1 MTVEPSRLIRD
12 RSTQAATLIQ
22 QMHATPTAWV
32 PMSSANLSRTVRRAL
47 RTLAC
52 SLPVLAACDSTGPV
66 RNEATFTGTWAG
78 VSWAGSAHAGF
89 YPTEQDTLWVTGMT
103 PPGASMAS
111 SFVSFGV
118 PYRGV
123 GTYSVDPANSH
134 YTYLVGGD
142 VRVGSYA
149 IPQGSV
155 GEVVIEEHTATH
167 IRGTVDMPMVHVF
180 GEAPVGSEARF
191 QGAFRATIVFVGQ
204 GG

>member
-1 MTVEPSRLIRD
+1 
-12 RSTQAATLIQ
+12 
-22 QMHATPTAWV
+22 
-32 PMSSANLSRTVRRAL
+32 
-47 RTLAC
+47 
-52 SLPVLAACDSTGPV
+52 
-66 RNEATFTGTWAG
+66 
-78 VSWAGSAHAGF
+78 
-89 YPTEQDTLWVTGMT
+89 MT

-118 PYRGV
+118 PHSSV

-167 IRGTVDMPMVHVF
+167 IRGTVDMPMVHVS
-180 GEAPVGSEARF
+180 GEAPVGPAARF
-191 QGAFRATIVFVGQ
+191 QGAFRATLVFVGQ
-204 GG
+204 GAGE